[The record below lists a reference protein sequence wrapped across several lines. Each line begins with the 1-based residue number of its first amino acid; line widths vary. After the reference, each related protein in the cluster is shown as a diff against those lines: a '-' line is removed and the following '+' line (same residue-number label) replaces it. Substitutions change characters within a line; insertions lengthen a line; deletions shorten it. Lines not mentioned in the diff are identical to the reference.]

1 MKYVIDLFSILYE
14 AYLFS
19 VFFRTLERRERLK
32 RFYRSAFYALFIIAM
47 GVLYYFV
54 PNAWIRLAALI
65 VFTVALSFIYDIQSA
80 RRMIGILFFIL
91 LLTLCELLTGFI
103 LSAIFTDT
111 VAEISQSIVYYTAGV
126 IVSKSLALLG
136 IKMFQYTHKK
146 SDIRLSPSFVVAICV
161 FPFTSLVVSIIL
173 IGGYGANM
181 VSSIAVLGALAII
194 LLSAANIIVY
204 ILFERFVKEQGEKSE
219 LALEQTKLRLE
230 SEYLKDLVERQ
241 TKAGKAMHDLKNQL
255 FAIRQL
261 LKDDYGAGRHKI
273 DEICDAV
280 NVFQNAVYTG
290 ESEID
295 ALINSKV
302 RALTGIE
309 FSCECYISGFGDIDR
324 IDLCVVLG
332 NLLDNAAEACAK
344 AGGGK
349 IRLKFLQHGNMLNII
364 LSNTF
369 AGEIEIK
376 DSVPETSKENALAH
390 GFGLKSV
397 KSIVQKYKGDM
408 RICAE
413 NGQFIV
419 SVLLTI
425 N

>member
-1 MKYVIDLFSILYE
+1 MKYATDLLSILYE
-14 AYLFS
+14 AYLIGA
-19 VFFRTLERRERLK
+19 FFRALGRRERLN
-32 RFYRSAFYALFIIAM
+32 RAYRLAFYALFIAAM

-54 PNAWIRLAALI
+54 PNAWIRLAALV
-65 VFTVALSFIYDIQSA
+65 VFTVALSFLYDIQPA

-103 LSAIFTDT
+103 LSAIFSGT

-126 IVSKSLALLG
+126 LLSKSLALLG
-136 IKMFQYTHKK
+136 IKIFQYTYKG
-146 SDIRLSPSFVVAICV
+146 SEIRLSPPLLAAICA
-161 FPFTSLVVSIIL
+161 FPVTFLAVSILL
-173 IGGYGANM
+173 IGGYGADISPS
-181 VSSIAVLGALAII
+181 VAVLGAAAII
-194 LLSAANIIVY
+194 LLAAANIVVY
-204 ILFERFVKEQGEKSE
+204 LLFERFVKEQCEKNQ

-230 SEYLKDLVERQ
+230 SEYLKDLTERQ

-261 LKDDYGAGRHKI
+261 LKDDSAAGRQKI

-280 NVFQNAVYTG
+280 NAFQNAVYTG
-290 ESEID
+290 ESGID

-302 RALTGIE
+302 RALIDTE
-309 FSCECYISGFGDIDR
+309 FSCECYISGFGRTDR
-324 IDLCVVLG
+324 MDLCVVLG

-349 IRLKFLQHGNMLNII
+349 IRLKFLQRGNLLNIL

-369 AGEIEIK
+369 SGEIEIK
-376 DSVPETSKENALAH
+376 DRVPETSKENALAH

-397 KSIVQKYKGDM
+397 KSIVQKYGGDL

-413 NGQFIV
+413 NGQFTV

>member
-19 VFFRTLERRERLK
+19 VFFHTLERHERLK
-32 RFYRSAFYALFIIAM
+32 RLYRLAFYALFIVAM
-47 GVLYYFV
+47 SVLYYFV

-65 VFTVALSFIYDIQSA
+65 VLTVSLSFIYDIQA
-80 RRMIGILFFIL
+80 AKRMIGILFFIL

-103 LSAIFTDT
+103 LSAIFTGT

-136 IKMFQYTHKK
+136 IKIFQYTHKK
-146 SDIRLSPSFVVAICV
+146 SDLRLSPSFVVAICV

-181 VSSIAVLGALAII
+181 VPSIAVLGALAII
-194 LLSAANIIVY
+194 LLSAANIIIY
-204 ILFERFVKEQGEKSE
+204 ILFERFVKEQGEKNE

-241 TKAGKAMHDLKNQL
+241 TRAGKAMHDLKNQL

-261 LKDDYGAGRHKI
+261 LKDDYDVGRQKI

-280 NVFQNAVYTG
+280 NAFQNAVYTG

-302 RALTGIE
+302 RAFTNTE
-309 FSCECYISGFGDIDR
+309 FYCECYISGFGGIDR

-332 NLLDNAAEACAK
+332 NLLDNAAESCAK
-344 AGGGK
+344 TGGGK
-349 IRLKFLQHGNMLNII
+349 IRLKFLQHSNMLNII

-369 AGEIEIK
+369 AGEVEIK
-376 DSVPETSKENALAH
+376 DCVPETSKENALAH

-397 KSIVQKYKGDM
+397 RSIVQKYKGDM
-408 RICAE
+408 RISAE
-413 NGQFIV
+413 NGQFTV